1 MEEASICPTASHY
14 MRAIQEG
21 KNVSGTAPTDK
32 TLIFRA
38 TLRNGEVFAID
49 PRNAIYNF
57 TTTAQHEHGVFQWD
71 SYMERLLVADSTA
84 IDTQPLRGLPPYP
97 LPHGNLADGQ
107 AGKFVAADITATAEM
122 KVLCTFLT
130 LAKGLSGQP
139 TSFLPLQNCPTTFAK
154 LLSRS
159 STASEHASQVSAF
172 KEQLQAAI
180 RLTRTM
186 VLKDMLMDRLRLK
199 EVN

>member
-1 MEEASICPTASHY
+1 MEEAGIRPTASEY
-14 MRAIQEG
+14 MRVVREDE
-21 KNVSGTAPTDK
+21 NVLNTASTDR

-49 PRNAIYNF
+49 PRNAMYSF
-57 TTTAQHEHGVFQWD
+57 TTTAEHEHGVFQWD
-71 SYMERLLVADSTA
+71 SYMERLLVADVTA
-84 IDTQPLRGLPPYP
+84 IDTQPLRGFPPPP
-97 LPHGNLADGQ
+97 LPQGNLADGQ
-107 AGKFVAADITATAEM
+107 AGKFVKSDIRATAQM
-122 KVLCTFLT
+122 KVLCVFLT

-139 TSFLPLQNCPTTFAK
+139 GFFLPLQNCPSTFAK

-159 STASEHASQVSAF
+159 STVSEHASQVLAF